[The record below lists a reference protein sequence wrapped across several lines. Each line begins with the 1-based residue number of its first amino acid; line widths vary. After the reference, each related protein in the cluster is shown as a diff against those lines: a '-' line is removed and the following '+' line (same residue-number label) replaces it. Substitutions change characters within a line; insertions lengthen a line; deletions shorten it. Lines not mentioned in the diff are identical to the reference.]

1 MKLKALHKAIAAL
14 LPLAILASCEDST
27 SPIGGS
33 LVNGEVSITVDTLE
47 MKLDASSIMEP
58 EFDSCALRQNCSD
71 A

>member
-33 LVNGEVSITVDTLE
+33 LVNGEVSITVHTL
-47 MKLDASSIMEP
+47 
-58 EFDSCALRQNCSD
+58 
-71 A
+71 